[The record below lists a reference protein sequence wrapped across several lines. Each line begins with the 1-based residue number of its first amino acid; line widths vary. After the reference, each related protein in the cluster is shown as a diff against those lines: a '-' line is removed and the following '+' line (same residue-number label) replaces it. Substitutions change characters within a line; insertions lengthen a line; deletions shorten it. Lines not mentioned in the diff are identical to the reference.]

1 MMGVRFRPV
10 LSVRFVFDVFDVF
23 AGWLGGGDGRGEMGG
38 RGKVLF
44 VCGM

>member
-10 LSVRFVFDVFDVF
+10 LSVRFFFEVFDFF
-23 AGWLGGGDGRGEMGG
+23 AGWRGGWGGRGEMEG